1 MQNIV
6 ALLRLSGISPC
17 FYGFRKFRRVATA
30 VGNFARLLRL
40 SDISPCCYG
49 NREFRRVATAVLN
62 FAVLLATPA
71 GNVVMIATAVRYNCR
86 ESPRVARAVG
96 YLIVLLYNLA
106 AETMGL
112 AKVECVVIEDSA
124 IS

>member
-1 MQNIV
+1 M
-6 ALLRLSGISPC
+6 LLQLSEISPC
-17 FYGFRKFRRVATA
+17 CYGCRKFRQVATA
-30 VGNFARLLRL
+30 VGNFAVLLRQ
-40 SDISPCCYG
+40 SGISSCCYG
-49 NREFRRVATAVLN
+49 CREFRRV
-62 FAVLLATPA
+62 ATPA

-96 YLIVLLYNLA
+96 YLVVLLYNLA

>member
-17 FYGFRKFRRVATA
+17 CYGFRKFRRVATA

-40 SDISPCCYG
+40 SEISPSGISSCCYG
-49 NREFRRVATAVLN
+49 CREFRRV
-62 FAVLLATPA
+62 ATPA

>member
-1 MQNIV
+1 
-6 ALLRLSGISPC
+6 
-17 FYGFRKFRRVATA
+17 
-30 VGNFARLLRL
+30 
-40 SDISPCCYG
+40 
-49 NREFRRVATAVLN
+49 
-62 FAVLLATPA
+62 
-71 GNVVMIATAVRYNCR
+71 MIATTVRYNCR

>member
-1 MQNIV
+1 M
-6 ALLRLSGISPC
+6 LLRLSEISPYC
-17 FYGFRKFRRVATA
+17 YGCREFRQVATA
-30 VGNFARLLRL
+30 VGNFAVLLRQ
-40 SDISPCCYG
+40 SGISSCCYG
-49 NREFRRVATAVLN
+49 CREFRRV
-62 FAVLLATPA
+62 ATPA

>member
-1 MQNIV
+1 M
-6 ALLRLSGISPC
+6 LLRLSEISPC
-17 FYGFRKFRRVATA
+17 CYGCREFRQVATA
-30 VGNFARLLRL
+30 VGNFAVLLRQ
-40 SDISPCCYG
+40 SGISSCCYG
-49 NREFRRVATAVLN
+49 CREFRRV
-62 FAVLLATPA
+62 ATPA

-96 YLIVLLYNLA
+96 YLVVLLSNLA

>member
-1 MQNIV
+1 
-6 ALLRLSGISPC
+6 
-17 FYGFRKFRRVATA
+17 
-30 VGNFARLLRL
+30 
-40 SDISPCCYG
+40 
-49 NREFRRVATAVLN
+49 
-62 FAVLLATPA
+62 
-71 GNVVMIATAVRYNCR
+71 MIATAVRYNCR

-124 IS
+124 FGLRAGRAAGAWVLTVGRRLKGQGICGYPDCTMSG